1 MNEGIIPILFGILF
15 LIASL
20 YNLKRYLSH
29 KQGSVQSDAVV
40 INVVWKPRSFHVKFD
55 FLYDKEVAVVTY
67 RFRLD
72 TDWYEK
78 TEEVFMQ
85 FRKGT
90 VHEGS
95 QIKLYI
101 PNTKNPNKVT
111 IIDPF
116 KNKIKY
122 MVFVTLMGLLMILIG
137 SLAL

>member
-15 LIASL
+15 LITSL
-20 YNLKRYLSH
+20 YNLKRYLSY
-29 KQGSVQSDAVV
+29 KQGSVQSDAIV

-67 RFRLD
+67 RFQLD
-72 TDWYEK
+72 TNWYEK